1 MLEDVRLQPGI
12 LRHLLGAEAGAD
24 LDLARGTAR
33 ELRISIPWAR
43 ILAQAQPVLQVT
55 LRTVEM
61 HVVRRRRSKGEE
73 VEEAGG
79 DGRVVDS
86 LGGVQEPRPI
96 EVGSGKAEV
105 RSVWKG
111 LFLM

>member
-55 LRTVEM
+55 LRTVEV
-61 HVVRRRRSKGEE
+61 HVVRRKGEE
-73 VEEAGG
+73 AEGG
-79 DGRVVDS
+79 DDDARVVDS

-96 EVGSGKAEV
+96 EVEAGKAEV
-105 RSVWKG
+105 RSV
-111 LFLM
+111 